1 MKTHHLRELLTI
13 TALSMEKASLGRPAI
28 FQALILMGSPKVL
41 LSEKSSEDGI
51 FFDCIEK
58 RTNNS
63 CVHSQ
68 TVAMLELRAGT
79 WQRAVHDLTQ
89 SCLNPAVKAPR

>member
-13 TALSMEKASLGRPAI
+13 TALSMENESLGRPAI

-51 FFDCIEK
+51 LLDCI
-58 RTNNS
+58 
-63 CVHSQ
+63 
-68 TVAMLELRAGT
+68 
-79 WQRAVHDLTQ
+79 
-89 SCLNPAVKAPR
+89 